1 MVTKI
6 NKSAEVFFNTTST
19 VSIGLQV
26 SEFLGVKNNHFMQ
39 PLNKLTNKNEGSDKD
54 KVLQDDSGQIGG
66 GSEKE
71 LAPHLM
77 TGQLIGT
84 YLIQKLGRESKVD
97 LKENKIPVNF
107 YVHRLTTEHQKTY
120 GFCLIF

>member
-84 YLIQKLGRESKVD
+84 YLI
-97 LKENKIPVNF
+97 
-107 YVHRLTTEHQKTY
+107 
-120 GFCLIF
+120 